1 MNHLEDPSKDIE
13 LSAGS
18 GLYFTKN
25 WKNIKSFWLGE
36 NDVLKANNH

>member
-13 LSAGS
+13 LSAG
-18 GLYFTKN
+18 LKTKN